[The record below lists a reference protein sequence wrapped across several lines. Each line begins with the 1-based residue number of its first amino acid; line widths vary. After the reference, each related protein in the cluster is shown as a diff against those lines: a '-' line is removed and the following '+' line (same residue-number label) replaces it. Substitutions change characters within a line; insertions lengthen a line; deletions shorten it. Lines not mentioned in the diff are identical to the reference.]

1 MPCARAGSR
10 FRRIND
16 RWWPPGAATD
26 GSPLH
31 RSTGV
36 PWPPADECGYR
47 AVKSFAGI
55 HERPS
60 SAAVRTSGGLD
71 RRVSSSG
78 AREPRSS
85 RRGSLFLWHFGTE
98 ALTRAIDM
106 CDSLVQ
112 GTAPAP
118 AAWDHRPIQR
128 GRRGLYIAGTNPR
141 GKEDLATH
149 ASLRQ
154 QLHQHFSLE
163 VPQGR

>member
-10 FRRIND
+10 SRKTEGRWSPRR
-16 RWWPPGAATD
+16 AAAN
-26 GSPLH
+26 GSPLW

-36 PWPPADECGYR
+36 PWPPSAECGYR
-47 AVKSFAGI
+47 ATKSFAGI

-85 RRGSLFLWHFGTE
+85 RRGSFILWHSRT
-98 ALTRAIDM
+98 APLTRAIDR
-106 CDSLVQ
+106 CGSLVQ

-118 AAWDHRPIQR
+118 AVWDHRPIQH
-128 GRRGLYIAGTNPR
+128 GRRDPYIAGTNPR